1 MHTTASFPFQGVGGF
16 LAAPVAGSLSDR
28 AAAAHPDNPESRLVY
43 SAVGALVVSPLALL
57 AYGWSLQYTT
67 HIAVPLVAQFF
78 IGAGCAAWLPA
89 IMGYGYDV
97 RLATAWSIM

>member
-57 AYGWSLQYTT
+57 AYGWSLQYTI

-97 RLATAWSIM
+97 